1 MDIVIRSGIDSKLIL
16 KRYKFR
22 KDFLT
27 SNQETDNTM
36 QRSFQVCRGV
46 GFLYPV
52 DEIFTRE
59 D

>member
-1 MDIVIRSGIDSKLIL
+1 MDIVIRSGIDSKLTL

-36 QRSFQVCRGV
+36 QRSFQVEESD
-46 GFLYPV
+46 FYSV